1 MVISHRHRYLY
12 FVVPKC
18 ASATVRQSLAP
29 YTDIGYPVTK
39 GGTQHVTIEAFLASE
54 HAALWDQG
62 YLRFSFVRN
71 PYDRLYSGWLQDRFA
86 ATQSPRWRQA
96 KAAIFERTGDDFGR
110 YVVEHVRHADRL
122 HAWDWICWCPMHAF
136 VCRDGRPALDFVG
149 RAEDVEAGLAELSR
163 RLGVP
168 IAKAVDANVNVP
180 PATGLKHLE
189 HYDRATVELVN
200 ELYAEDFSLF
210 GYAKLDPAAFPARR
224 PSA

>member
-39 GGTQHVTIEAFLASE
+39 GVQHMTIASFLASE
-54 HAALWDQG
+54 HAGLWEAG
-62 YLRFSFVRN
+62 YFRFSFVRN

-86 ATQSPRWRQA
+86 ATQSPRWKQA
-96 KAAIFERTGDDFGR
+96 KGALLERVGGDFGR

-136 VCRDGRPALDFVG
+136 VCRDGVPALDFVG
-149 RAEDVEAGLAELSR
+149 RAEDVAGGLAELSR

-168 IAKAVDANVNVP
+168 IAKAEDANVNVP
-180 PATGLKHLE
+180 PSSGLKHLA
-189 HYDRATVELVN
+189 HYDRATVEVVN
-200 ELYAEDFSLF
+200 ELYADDFRLF
-210 GYAKLDPAAFPARR
+210 GYEMLAPESFPQRLAPA
-224 PSA
+224 